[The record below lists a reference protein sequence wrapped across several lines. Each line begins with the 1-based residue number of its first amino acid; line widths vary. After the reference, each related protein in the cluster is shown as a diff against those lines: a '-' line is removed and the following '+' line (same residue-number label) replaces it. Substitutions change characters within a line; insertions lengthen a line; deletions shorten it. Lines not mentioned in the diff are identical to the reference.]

1 MITPLPQEHFTSQ
14 SSYENATQSRRRTS
28 TSTELA
34 ADEGTEQNTR
44 WTEQQTSILITS
56 WKENFERI
64 QRARNAEAWQ
74 RIMDDVNKASGRK
87 SVKQCRDKLRNLKS
101 QYFKAKQHNKK
112 TGNSPAMWNR
122 HYDELDEV
130 LGTRP
135 VIIAMPGVLQAGSL
149 TPESTSSCSRQYD
162 GQDSDSKDELD
173 VALLGRKRTTE
184 RDTPAQAPSH
194 PKRKRARQTRRRVA
208 EDDERVSSFQ
218 QQLLD
223 MQKRQLEMYAS
234 AERRTEEL
242 LLRLET
248 EQRKADQEARA
259 RDQEFLLRI
268 AELFSKK

>member
-1 MITPLPQEHFTSQ
+1 MITPLFTSQ
-14 SSYENATQSRRRTS
+14 SSYENATQSRRRAS
-28 TSTELA
+28 TSTEPA

-101 QYFKAKQHNKK
+101 QYSKAKQHNKGA
-112 TGNSPAMWNR
+112 GNSPAMWNR

-135 VIIAMPGVLQAGSL
+135 VIVMPSVLQAGSL
-149 TPESTSSCSRQYD
+149 TPESTSSSSRQDD

-223 MQKRQLEMYAS
+223 MQKRQLEMFAS

-268 AELFSKK
+268 VELFSKK